1 MINFCKLANDV
12 KVFGQQS
19 K

>member
-1 MINFCKLANDV
+1 MIYFSKLANDV